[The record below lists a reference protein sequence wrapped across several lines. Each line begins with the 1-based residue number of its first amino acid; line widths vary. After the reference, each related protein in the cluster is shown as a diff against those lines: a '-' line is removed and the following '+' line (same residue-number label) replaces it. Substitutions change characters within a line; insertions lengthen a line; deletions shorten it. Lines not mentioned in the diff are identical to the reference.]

1 MKRKFMKNMCF
12 ILVIVF
18 MFTIVGCGKKK
29 DKEVNVSDQKVKLK
43 IYAQYSSDD
52 EKQPFDYAVEKMKEK
67 MPNVELDLE
76 IMAQDDNQ
84 KIKTYAATG
93 NLPDIF
99 VATSDIIESFKKS
112 DNILML
118 DDYVKDLKIED
129 RFLQSSMSL
138 LKDKEGHTWA
148 VPSAGQFAAL
158 LYYNKDV
165 FEKCNVEVPTN
176 YEEFLESVKT
186 FKSNDIIPLA
196 LFAKE
201 KWPGVQLFDMLVS
214 RKESKGVAKL
224 DSGDGSASEEAYI
237 SAANKIVELVKAGLL
252 PKGAFNLSSDEAGA
266 LFKEGKAAMYLSG
279 AWSMNN
285 LGTNMGDNV
294 GILYYPLADAKDADN
309 VKWNMSGGG
318 YNSGFGV
325 SPHSKYKDIA
335 AEYLCQFAL
344 EFAEGRI
351 IKRGDPN
358 PILKNSPEPEKGYL
372 TIQQQ
377 YVADSDNFKTMTCFP
392 WGLKNSKF
400 KAAIEDEVNR
410 LLTGDY
416 SVDKFVENLNK
427 AIEE

>member
-1 MKRKFMKNMCF
+1 MKKRLMKHMCL
-12 ILVIVF
+12 ILVVVLAFSIA
-18 MFTIVGCGKKK
+18 GCGKKK
-29 DKEVNVSDQKVKLK
+29 ETANESDQKVKLK
-43 IYAQYSSDD
+43 MYAQYSSDD

-67 MPNVELDLE
+67 MPNVELELE

-118 DDYVKDLKIED
+118 DEYVKDLKIED
-129 RFLQSSMSL
+129 RFLPSSMSL

-148 VPSAGQFAAL
+148 VPCAGQFAGL
-158 LYYNKDV
+158 LYYNKEV
-165 FEKCNVEVPTN
+165 FKKSNVEIPTN
-176 YEEFLESVKT
+176 YEEFLASVKT
-186 FKSNDIIPLA
+186 FKSNDVIPLA

-201 KWPGVQLFDMLVS
+201 KWPGVQLFDMLAT
-214 RKESKGVAKL
+214 REEPRGVAKL
-224 DSGDGSASEEAYI
+224 DSGDGNASEDAYV
-237 SAANKIVELVKAGLL
+237 SAANKMVELVKAGLL

-294 GILYYPLADAKDADN
+294 GILYYPLADAKDADK

-335 AEYLCQFAL
+335 AEFVCQFAL
-344 EFAEGRI
+344 EYAEGRI

-372 TIQQQ
+372 SIQQQ
-377 YVADSDNFKTMTCFP
+377 YVADSDNFQTMTCFP

-416 SVDKFVENLNK
+416 SVDKFVDNLNK
-427 AIEE
+427 AIEQ